1 MKRFSADPL
10 LAAVFSV
17 TLAISVYSEAG
28 QTLQLV
34 QVNTD
39 DIPNYLAWAEEA
51 APVMLEDAAG
61 AIGVCVPRFG
71 AEEQGDVYFYSIAPN
86 MEAFLSLDLNAPN
99 ITNETARIAE
109 RRTVVARDIATIQ
122 KSAPTRR
129 AGTSWSQMS
138 LFVETTQVG
147 RYVQL
152 LGEQETAL
160 HENGFE
166 DAHWTVFAI
175 NTGEFTGQIVA
186 NLTAPTGA
194 RLGAALDAVQS
205 APWSNFVQGSY
216 DGVRTLVNAR
226 LSECEV
232 FAAN

>member
-1 MKRFSADPL
+1 
-10 LAAVFSV
+10 
-17 TLAISVYSEAG
+17 
-28 QTLQLV
+28 
-34 QVNTD
+34 
-39 DIPNYLAWAEEA
+39 
-51 APVMLEDAAG
+51 
-61 AIGVCVPRFG
+61 
-71 AEEQGDVYFYSIAPN
+71 
-86 MEAFLSLDLNAPN
+86 
-99 ITNETARIAE
+99 
-109 RRTVVARDIATIQ
+109 
-122 KSAPTRR
+122 
-129 AGTSWSQMS
+129 MS